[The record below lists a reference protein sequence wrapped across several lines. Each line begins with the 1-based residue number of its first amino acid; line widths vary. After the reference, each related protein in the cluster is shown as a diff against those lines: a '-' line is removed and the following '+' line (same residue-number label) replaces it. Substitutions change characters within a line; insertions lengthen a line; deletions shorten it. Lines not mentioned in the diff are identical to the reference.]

1 MGLFF
6 YYSSVNF
13 KQSTGT
19 FGITNFFFSVLSQ
32 VEDAMLMFDKT
43 TNRHRGK
50 CLFVLCV
57 CVSVLL
63 HVCVC
68 NVIMNVLHCAVSS
81 AVHSCAPKTLKR
93 EFSV

>member
-1 MGLFF
+1 MSPVLSF

-13 KQSTGT
+13 KESTGT
-19 FGITNFFFSVLSQ
+19 FVITNIFFSVLLQ

-50 CLFVLCV
+50 CPFVFCL

-68 NVIMNVLHCAVSS
+68 VCV
-81 AVHSCAPKTLKR
+81 
-93 EFSV
+93 